1 MKHKQKAIN
10 PYDFYI
16 GMRVKLPLG
25 GWWFGSKKKVVW
37 VKGRILKL
45 GEVKKDGKIDSII
58 SYCYSKKYGT
68 IGRIISLNEQ
78 CDEIYKVR

>member
-1 MKHKQKAIN
+1 MKRKLKLKN
-10 PYDFYI
+10 PTDFYV
-16 GMRVKLPLG
+16 GMRVKIPLG

-45 GEVKKDGKIDSII
+45 GKVGKDGKIDSII
-58 SYCYSKKYGT
+58 SYCYSKKCGT
-68 IGRIISLNEQ
+68 IGRIMSLNEQ

>member
-1 MKHKQKAIN
+1 MKHKRKAIN
-10 PYDFYI
+10 PTDFYV

-25 GWWFGSKKKVVW
+25 GWFFGTNKTVW

-45 GEVKKDGKIDSII
+45 GEVKEDGKIHGII

-68 IGRIISLNEQ
+68 IGRIMSLNEQ